1 MNSLLGYQ
9 LQNPAARRIE
19 MQEFMKPAE
28 PHGRC
33 GKCRDTKPLGFTF
46 EHAFQPIVNVAEKGI
61 FAHEALVRG
70 PSGESALTVLSKVN
84 AENRYQFDQAC
95 RVSAIHGAARLGMQ
109 SLLSINFMPN
119 AVYQPEACIQTT
131 LKAAREVGF
140 PIQNIVFETL
150 ENEQIIDRK
159 YLTEILREYQRFGFQ
174 TAIDDFGAGYS
185 GLDLLADFQPDIIKI
200 DMALIRDVHVCKPRQ
215 AIVKAIVD
223 MCASLN
229 IKVIA
234 EGVETRE
241 EYQCLSVLGIS
252 YIQGYYFCKPQ
263 FKALGSIDQRLW

>member
-1 MNSLLGYQ
+1 MGKHIEIQAFMNSSDT
-9 LQNPAARRIE
+9 
-19 MQEFMKPAE
+19 
-28 PHGRC
+28 HGRC
-33 GKCRDTKPLGFTF
+33 GKCRDKKALGFTF
-46 EHAFQPIVNVAEKGI
+46 EHAFQPIVNVSDRSI

-70 PSGESALTVLSKVN
+70 PSGEGALTVLSQVN
-84 AENRYQFDQAC
+84 QENRYQFDQAC
-95 RVSAIHGAARLGMQ
+95 RVSAIHGAARLDMQ

-131 LKAAREVGF
+131 LKAAREVSF
-140 PIQNIVFETL
+140 PIKNIVFETL

-200 DMALIRDVHVCKPRQ
+200 DMALIRDINVRKPRQ
-215 AIVKAIVD
+215 AIVNAIVD
-223 MCASLN
+223 MCATLD
-229 IKVIA
+229 IEVIA

-241 EYQCLSVLGIS
+241 EYLCLASLGVK

-263 FKALGSIDQRLW
+263 FKALGSVDQRLW